1 MMGDRAREA
10 EGTETH
16 AAYSQTLLGDHFYAS
31 QLPEHNLILWTDG
44 PLPAIASRPA
54 ATAEASGRSQDSS
67 AMAQ

>member
-31 QLPEHNLILWTDG
+31 QLPEHNHVSEISHPETTQVPEDEGCVHEELRELS
-44 PLPAIASRPA
+44 LQR
-54 ATAEASGRSQDSS
+54 
-67 AMAQ
+67 